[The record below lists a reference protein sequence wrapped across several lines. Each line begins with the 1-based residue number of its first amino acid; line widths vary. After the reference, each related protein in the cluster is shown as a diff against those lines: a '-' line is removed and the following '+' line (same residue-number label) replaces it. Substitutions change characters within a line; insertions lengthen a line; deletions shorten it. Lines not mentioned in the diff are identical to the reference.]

1 MFRGPAKER
10 KRRKLTLNA
19 LNGGLDVPQLCEL
32 IQIPIISEQPSAAIS
47 LDQRMTACRS
57 YFIQFYILRWFRV
70 PSRPW
75 IVAGGGTT
83 AHFFVNNSG
92 LCSGNWACVYAV
104 SINSHKIGG
113 EVWQQIISFTLAMIW
128 TKFNFMRS
136 RYSLRN
142 KWG

>member
-57 YFIQFYILRWFRV
+57 YFIQFYILR
-70 PSRPW
+70 
-75 IVAGGGTT
+75 
-83 AHFFVNNSG
+83 
-92 LCSGNWACVYAV
+92 
-104 SINSHKIGG
+104 
-113 EVWQQIISFTLAMIW
+113 
-128 TKFNFMRS
+128 
-136 RYSLRN
+136 
-142 KWG
+142 